1 MAKYRITD
9 PQTGK
14 VVTVSGEKPPTQAD
28 AEAIFQ
34 SAGLRQST
42 TGLQN
47 ITNFLG
53 LKNVSK
59 GFQSAGTGLAELLSP
74 DVKASK
80 EAQQRA
86 EQAVARTSQA
96 SAQATD
102 PKIKALLTRS
112 ALSGSENLSNI
123 AQQQATGFQENAGI
137 TDKEIG
143 MSPQEFATRRGVGTA
158 AEIGSYLLPSTII
171 GKGATAGARIGTAAT
186 KGAVAGGLQGLAG
199 ATETADTLGET
210 ALQTGLGAVVGAGTG
225 AALQGVVEGGV
236 ALKNLLEGSKGTIKQ
251 KLVDS
256 YKSTLKSNIK
266 DQKFYKQYGGEDKVV
281 KDAIKYQAPATK
293 QGLEKQLNEYG
304 PEYGKI
310 IEKEASNLQKQ
321 GKRVN
326 LAQAFKRAKK
336 TVIDRFSHDS
346 TLEKQANSWFD
357 SNASKYKNT
366 TNALPKTANELR
378 KKFDRKVGEI
388 LTADAAPSD
397 AARKAFAS
405 ELRNEFKKIASQE
418 TKDAIQKYQLFS
430 GLAEAM
436 QKEPKIGITEATY
449 AALSPGT
456 GLGNL
461 LELGIGKAI
470 RSPGLRRTVATQGIK
485 NIGLPKISQATIKPV
500 ENIVNPTMSAINRAL
515 ENYNQKRQERKRL

>member
-28 AEAIFQ
+28 AESIFQ
-34 SAGLRQST
+34 SAGLRQKPA
-42 TGLQN
+42 GLEN

-53 LKNVSK
+53 LKNVAK
-59 GFQSAGTGLAELLSP
+59 GFQSAGTGLAELLNP

-102 PKIKALLTRS
+102 PRIKALLTRS
-112 ALSGSENLSNI
+112 ALSGGENLSNI

-137 TDKEIG
+137 TDKEMG
-143 MSPQEFATRRGVGTA
+143 MSPQEFTARRGVGTA
-158 AEIGSYLLPSTII
+158 SEVGSYLLPSTII

-236 ALKNLLEGSKGTIKQ
+236 ALKNLLEGSKGAVKQ

-256 YKSTLKSNIK
+256 YKSTLKSNVK

-281 KDAIKYQAPATK
+281 KDAIKYKVAATK

-304 PEYGKI
+304 PEY
-310 IEKEASNLQKQ
+310 EKVLLQEVSSMDKA
-321 GKRVN
+321 GKRINIAEAYQRARDRVRSKLSYDDQLMN
-326 LAQAFKRAKK
+326 QADKWFETNAYKY
-336 TVIDRFSHDS
+336 S
-346 TLEKQANSWFD
+346 KQTS
-357 SNASKYKNT
+357 
-366 TNALPKTANELR
+366 ALPKSSNALR
-378 KKFDRKVGEI
+378 KNLDSRVGDL
-388 LTADAAPSD
+388 LTADAYGQD
-397 AARKAFAS
+397 AARKSFAT
-405 ELRNEFKKIASQE
+405 ELRMEFKKQASS
-418 TKDAIQKYQLFS
+418 KARDSIQKYHLLS

-485 NIGLPKISQATIKPV
+485 NIGMPKISQATIKPV